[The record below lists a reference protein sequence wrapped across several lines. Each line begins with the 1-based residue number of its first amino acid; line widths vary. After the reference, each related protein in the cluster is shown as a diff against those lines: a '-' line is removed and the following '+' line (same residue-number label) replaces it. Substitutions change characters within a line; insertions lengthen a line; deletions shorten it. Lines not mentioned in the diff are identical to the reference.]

1 MIAQIFKAPRIWP
14 NSVTNFKWLL
24 SGFGLGLI
32 SATAIYL
39 VAQKDSIVPDTL
51 DSTQEP
57 VTQILHNSAQPE
69 VDHPAKRF
77 DFYDELPRFEVVI
90 PDRNFLNSSREN
102 PATPTK
108 SEHYIIQAGA
118 FTERTDALR
127 VQSSL
132 ALLDIPSY
140 IERVTTKDDIFH
152 RVRMGPITDLV
163 TLRALRQ
170 QLESAGVEILEVST
184 RD

>member
-1 MIAQIFKAPRIWP
+1 MAT
-14 NSVTNFKWLL
+14 NSIMNFKWLL

-39 VAQKDSIVPDTL
+39 IAQKDSTVPDAL
-51 DSTQEP
+51 DSTQET
-57 VTQILHNSAQPE
+57 VTQILHNSAQSE
-69 VDHPAKRF
+69 IDHPAKRF
-77 DFYDELPRFEVVI
+77 DFYDVLSQFEVVI
-90 PDRNFLNSSREN
+90 PDQKLLNSSREN
-102 PATPTK
+102 PTTPTA

-118 FTERTDALR
+118 FSELTDALR

-132 ALLDIPSY
+132 TFLDIPSY
-140 IERVTTKDDIFH
+140 IERVTIQNDIFH
-152 RVRMGPITDLV
+152 RVRVGPITDLA

-170 QLESAGVEILEVST
+170 QLERTGVEIIEIST

>member
-1 MIAQIFKAPRIWP
+1 M
-14 NSVTNFKWLL
+14 NFKWLL

-32 SATAIYL
+32 SATTFYL
-39 VAQKDSIVPDTL
+39 IAQKNSIVPDTL
-51 DSTQEP
+51 DSTQES
-57 VTQILHNSAQPE
+57 VTQNLHSSPKSE

-90 PDRNFLNSSREN
+90 PDRKFLNSLHEN
-102 PATPTK
+102 PATPTE

-118 FTERTDALR
+118 FAERTDALR

-140 IERVTTKDDIFH
+140 IEMVTIKDDIFH
-152 RVRMGPITDLV
+152 RVRVGPITDLA

-170 QLESAGVEILEVST
+170 QLERTGVEIIEVST

>member
-1 MIAQIFKAPRIWP
+1 MTI
-14 NSVTNFKWLL
+14 NSITNFKWLL

-39 VAQKDSIVPDTL
+39 IAQKDSISPDAL

-57 VTQILHNSAQPE
+57 VTQILHNLTQPE
-69 VDHPAKRF
+69 VDHPAERF
-77 DFYDELPRFEVVI
+77 DFYDVLSQSQFEVVI
-90 PDRNFLNSSREN
+90 PDQKFLNSSREN
-102 PATPTK
+102 SSTPAE

-118 FTERTDALR
+118 FAERTDALR

-140 IERVTTKDDIFH
+140 IERVTIKDDIFH
-152 RVRMGPITDLV
+152 RVRMGPITDLA

-170 QLESAGVEILEVST
+170 QLESAGVEILEVTT

>member
-1 MIAQIFKAPRIWP
+1 M
-14 NSVTNFKWLL
+14 NFKWLL

-39 VAQKDSIVPDTL
+39 IAQKDSIVPDAL
-51 DSTQEP
+51 DSTQET
-57 VTQILHNSAQPE
+57 VTQILHNSAQSE
-69 VDHPAKRF
+69 IDHPAKRF
-77 DFYDELPRFEVVI
+77 DFYDVLSQFEVVI
-90 PDRNFLNSSREN
+90 PDQKLLNSSREN
-102 PATPTK
+102 SATPTE
-108 SEHYIIQAGA
+108 SGHYIIQAGA
-118 FTERTDALR
+118 FAERTDALR

-140 IERVTTKDDIFH
+140 IEGVTIKDDVFH

>member
-1 MIAQIFKAPRIWP
+1 MAT
-14 NSVTNFKWLL
+14 NSVMNFKWLL
-24 SGFGLGLI
+24 SGFSLGLI
-32 SATAIYL
+32 SATTVYL
-39 VAQKDSIVPDTL
+39 IAQKDSIVPDTL

-57 VTQILHNSAQPE
+57 VTQNLHSSPKSE

-90 PDRNFLNSSREN
+90 PDRKFLNSLHEN
-102 PATPTK
+102 PATPTE

-118 FTERTDALR
+118 FAERTDALR

-140 IERVTTKDDIFH
+140 IEMVTIKDDIFH
-152 RVRMGPITDLV
+152 RVRVGPITDLA

-170 QLESAGVEILEVST
+170 QLEHTGVEIIEVST

>member
-1 MIAQIFKAPRIWP
+1 MAT
-14 NSVTNFKWLL
+14 NSVINFKWLL

-32 SATAIYL
+32 SATTIYL
-39 VAQKDSIVPDTL
+39 TAQKDSIVPDTL

-57 VTQILHNSAQPE
+57 VTQNLHSSPKSE
-69 VDHPAKRF
+69 IDHPAKRF
-77 DFYDELPRFEVVI
+77 DFYDVLSQFEVVI
-90 PDRNFLNSSREN
+90 PDQKLLNSSREN
-102 PATPTK
+102 PATPTA

-118 FTERTDALR
+118 FSELTDALR

-132 ALLDIPSY
+132 TLLDIPSY
-140 IERVTTKDDIFH
+140 IERVTIQNDIFH
-152 RVRMGPITDLV
+152 RVRVGPITDLA

-170 QLESAGVEILEVST
+170 QLERTGVEIIEIST

>member
-1 MIAQIFKAPRIWP
+1 M
-14 NSVTNFKWLL
+14 NFKWLL

-32 SATAIYL
+32 SATTIYL
-39 VAQKDSIVPDTL
+39 TAQKNSIVPDTL

-57 VTQILHNSAQPE
+57 VTQNLHSSPKSE

-77 DFYDELPRFEVVI
+77 DFYEELPRFEVVI
-90 PDRNFLNSSREN
+90 PDQKLLNSSREN
-102 PATPTK
+102 PATPTA

-118 FTERTDALR
+118 FSELTDALR

-132 ALLDIPSY
+132 TLLDIPSY
-140 IERVTTKDDIFH
+140 IERVTIQDDIFH
-152 RVRMGPITDLV
+152 RVRVGPITDLA

-170 QLESAGVEILEVST
+170 QLERTGVEIIEIST

>member
-1 MIAQIFKAPRIWP
+1 MTI
-14 NSVTNFKWLL
+14 NSITNFKWLL

-39 VAQKDSIVPDTL
+39 IAQKDSIAPDAL

-57 VTQILHNSAQPE
+57 VTQILHNSTQPE
-69 VDHPAKRF
+69 VDHPAERF
-77 DFYDELPRFEVVI
+77 DFYDVLSQSQFEVVI
-90 PDRNFLNSSREN
+90 PDQKFLNSSREN
-102 PATPTK
+102 SSTPAE

-118 FTERTDALR
+118 FAERTDALR

-140 IERVTTKDDIFH
+140 IERVTIKDDIFH
-152 RVRMGPITDLV
+152 RVRVGPITDLT

-170 QLESAGVEILEVST
+170 QLERTGVEIIEIST

>member
-1 MIAQIFKAPRIWP
+1 MTT
-14 NSVTNFKWLL
+14 NSIMNFKWLL

-39 VAQKDSIVPDTL
+39 IAQKDSIVPDAL
-51 DSTQEP
+51 DSTQET
-57 VTQILHNSAQPE
+57 VTQILHNSAQSE
-69 VDHPAKRF
+69 IDHPAKRF
-77 DFYDELPRFEVVI
+77 AFYDVLSQFEVVI
-90 PDRNFLNSSREN
+90 PDQKLLNSSREN
-102 PATPTK
+102 PATPTE
-108 SEHYIIQAGA
+108 SGHYIIQAGA
-118 FTERTDALR
+118 FAERTDALR

-132 ALLDIPSY
+132 AFLDIPSY
-140 IERVTTKDDIFH
+140 IEGVTIKDDVFH
-152 RVRMGPITDLV
+152 RVRMGPITDLA

>member
-1 MIAQIFKAPRIWP
+1 MAT
-14 NSVTNFKWLL
+14 NSIMNFKWLL

-39 VAQKDSIVPDTL
+39 IAQKDSIVPDAL
-51 DSTQEP
+51 DSTQET
-57 VTQILHNSAQPE
+57 VTQNLHSSPKSE
-69 VDHPAKRF
+69 IDHPAKRF
-77 DFYDELPRFEVVI
+77 DFYDVLSQFEVVI
-90 PDRNFLNSSREN
+90 PDQKLLNSSREN
-102 PATPTK
+102 LATPTA

-118 FTERTDALR
+118 FSELTDALR

-132 ALLDIPSY
+132 TLLDIPSY
-140 IERVTTKDDIFH
+140 IERVTIQDDIFH
-152 RVRMGPITDLV
+152 RVRVGPITDLT

-170 QLESAGVEILEVST
+170 QLERTGVEIIEIST

>member
-1 MIAQIFKAPRIWP
+1 MTI
-14 NSVTNFKWLL
+14 NSITNFKWLL

-39 VAQKDSIVPDTL
+39 IAQKDSIAPDAL

-57 VTQILHNSAQPE
+57 VAQILHNSTQPE

-77 DFYDELPRFEVVI
+77 DFYDVLSQSQFEVVI
-90 PDRNFLNSSREN
+90 PDQKTLNSSREN
-102 PATPTK
+102 SSTPTE
-108 SEHYIIQAGA
+108 SGHYIIQAGA
-118 FTERTDALR
+118 FTEHTDALR

-132 ALLDIPSY
+132 KLLDIPSY
-140 IERVTTKDDIFH
+140 IEKVTIKDDIFH
-152 RVRMGPITDLV
+152 RVRIGPIIDLA
-163 TLRALRQ
+163 TLRSLQQ
-170 QLESAGVEILEVST
+170 QLESAGVEILEISA